1 MLSTTSHL
9 RIQTEQARV
18 EVVKWLRRR
27 WVGVKQAGGFDKL
40 EGWSL
45 KELSHG
51 EPVVR
56 IYLDYSDGGGLPQ
69 KSMFLSMNSS
79 IPRCQNTH
87 HTNPW

>member
-9 RIQTEQARV
+9 RVQTEETRV
-18 EVVKWLRRR
+18 DVVKWLRRR

-51 EPVVR
+51 ELLHHHGHWDSP
-56 IYLDYSDGGGLPQ
+56 DGNDLA
-69 KSMFLSMNSS
+69 
-79 IPRCQNTH
+79 
-87 HTNPW
+87 

>member
-51 EPVVR
+51 EPIVH
-56 IYLDYSDGGGLPQ
+56 IYLDYTDGGGLPQ
-69 KSMFLSMNSS
+69 KSTFLSMNSS
-79 IPRCQNTH
+79 ILRCQNTH

>member
-9 RIQTEQARV
+9 RVQTEQARV
-18 EVVKWLRRR
+18 DVVKWLRRR

-51 EPVVR
+51 EPLRVSNYQKCPDTS
-56 IYLDYSDGGGLPQ
+56 YL
-69 KSMFLSMNSS
+69 
-79 IPRCQNTH
+79 
-87 HTNPW
+87 

>member
-9 RIQTEQARV
+9 RVQTEQARV

-51 EPVVR
+51 EPMGVHTC
-56 IYLDYSDGGGLPQ
+56 LGYSDGDDLPQ
-69 KSMFLSMNSS
+69 KSMFPLMNCS

-87 HTNPW
+87 HTSP

>member
-9 RIQTEQARV
+9 RVQTEQARV
-18 EVVKWLRRR
+18 DVVKWLRRR

-51 EPVVR
+51 EPLRVSNYQKYPDTN
-56 IYLDYSDGGGLPQ
+56 YL
-69 KSMFLSMNSS
+69 
-79 IPRCQNTH
+79 
-87 HTNPW
+87 

>member
-9 RIQTEQARV
+9 RVQTEQARV
-18 EVVKWLRRR
+18 DVVKWLRRR

-51 EPVVR
+51 EPLRVSNYQKR
-56 IYLDYSDGGGLPQ
+56 PDTSYL
-69 KSMFLSMNSS
+69 
-79 IPRCQNTH
+79 
-87 HTNPW
+87 